1 MEKTFT
7 EISKPTWVEQ
17 SVAGTGKEEGSEGV
31 LEEPRPPA
39 QDAARAIENY
49 ILPPT
54 SGFILPAEV
63 VNAAVHSL
71 PYPRVNTANASISSS
86 TPSK

>member
-17 SVAGTGKEEGSEGV
+17 SVAGAGEEEGPEGV
-31 LEEPRPPA
+31 LEEPPA
-39 QDAARAIENY
+39 QDAARTNENY

-71 PYPRVNTANASISSS
+71 PYPRVNTTNSAIILS
-86 TPSK
+86 TPSE